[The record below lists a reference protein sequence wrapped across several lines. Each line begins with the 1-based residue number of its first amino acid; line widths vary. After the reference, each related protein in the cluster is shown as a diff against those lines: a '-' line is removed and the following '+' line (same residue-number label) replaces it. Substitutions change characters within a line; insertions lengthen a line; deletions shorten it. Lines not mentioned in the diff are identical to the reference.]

1 MLSSSLSSYHVGRA
15 GVTSRSDLL
24 VSRGGVAG
32 LVVEGSSIGNAGS
45 ELPVG
50 VVVTALG
57 AGSSSSSSSSS
68 SVGIWKSLPFR
79 SDSSCCLMLQV
90 YNDKTVG
97 RRNLD

>member
-57 AGSSSSSSSSS
+57 AGSSSSSSSS
-68 SVGIWKSLPFR
+68 VGIWKSLPFR

>member
-1 MLSSSLSSYHVGRA
+1 MSCYRRPCRRIMSGA

-57 AGSSSSSSSSS
+57 AGSSSSS
-68 SVGIWKSLPFR
+68 VGIWKSLPFR

>member
-68 SVGIWKSLPFR
+68 VGIWKSLPFR